1 MAARAFVMLLV
12 ALVSVGSSLRVTVD
26 SSANPIRRVVS
37 MLQAMQKKVAAEGEK
52 EKELMQKFKCY
63 CSSSGGALSESIAA
77 AKAKGPAVS
86 SDIEQAEAQEVQFKE
101 DLKQHQA
108 DRAAAKKA
116 VSAATALRE
125 KEAAAFAS
133 EKNEADSNIAAVN
146 SAVAALEKGMAGAFV
161 QTGGAQVLRRLALSK
176 QDLLDADRQELLAF
190 LSGAQGSGYSP
201 QGGEI
206 VGILKQMGES
216 MSKSL
221 ADASAA
227 EEAAIKTFDELV
239 AAKKKEEASLTASI
253 ETKTQRVGELAV
265 SIVQMKNDL
274 SDTQAA
280 LLEDQ
285 KFLADMDKNCAAKEA
300 EYDERVKTR
309 SEELQA
315 LAETIKILNDDDALE
330 LFKQTLPSAAAS
342 FVQVVGGSTARALS
356 LVQEARKTAPS
367 PQLDFIA
374 LALKGKNAG
383 FEKVTKMIDAMIGT
397 LKDEQ
402 VDDDNKKEYCATQF
416 DSAEDKQKTLER
428 AVSDAEAAI
437 ADAEEG
443 IATVK
448 EEIAALEAGIKA
460 LDKSVA
466 EATEQRQKEHAEFNA
481 LMSSDSAAKELLGLA
496 KNRLNKFYNKALY
509 KAPPKR
515 ELSEEDRIAVNM
527 GGTAPA
533 TAAPGGIAGTGVTV
547 LAQKG
552 APPPPPE
559 TFGAYAKMSGESQ
572 GVIAMIDLLV
582 KDLDKE
588 MTEAKTQEKDSQAD
602 YEAAMGDS
610 AAKRAQD
617 AKTLTAKTATKA
629 DLEAD
634 LEAHTA
640 AKGSTSSELMATSE
654 FIASLHAECDWL
666 VQHFDARKEA
676 RAGEVDSLGKAKAIL
691 AGADFSF

>member
-1 MAARAFVMLLV
+1 MAQRAFVLLLV
-12 ALVSVGSSLRVTVD
+12 SASVGSSLRVTVD

-52 EKELMQKFKCY
+52 EKELMQKFQCY
-63 CSSSGGALSESIAA
+63 CSSSGGTLGESIAA

-86 SDIEQAEAQEVQFKE
+86 SDIEQAEAQEVQLKE

-133 EKNEADSNIAAVN
+133 EKAEADSNIAAVS

-190 LSGAQGSGYSP
+190 LSGAQSSGYAP

-221 ADASAA
+221 AEATSA
-227 EEAAIKTFDELV
+227 ENTAIKTFDELV

-253 ETKTQRVGELAV
+253 ETKTQRVGEVAV

-285 KFLADMDKNCAAKEA
+285 KFLADLDKNCAAKEA

-342 FVQVVGGSTARALS
+342 FVQVVGGATARALS
-356 LVQEARKTAPS
+356 VVQEARKIS
-367 PQLDFIA
+367 SNPQLDFIA
-374 LALKGKNAG
+374 LALRGKAAG
-383 FEKVTKMIDAMIGT
+383 FEKVTKMIDAMVET
-397 LKDEQ
+397 LKVEQ
-402 VDDDNKKEYCATQF
+402 TDDDNKKEYCANQF
-416 DSAEDKQKTLER
+416 DSAEDKQKGLER
-428 AVSDAEAAI
+428 SVSDAATAI

-448 EEIAALEAGIKA
+448 EEIVALEAGIKA
-460 LDKSVA
+460 LDKSVT
-466 EATEQRQKEHAEFNA
+466 EATEQRQQEHAEFNS

-533 TAAPGGIAGTGVTV
+533 TAAPGGIAGTGVTA

-559 TFGAYAKMSGESQ
+559 TFGAYAKKSGESQ

-602 YEAAMGDS
+602 YEATMEDS
-610 AAKRAQD
+610 AEKRAQD
-617 AKTLTAKTATKA
+617 AKSLTAKTATKA

-634 LEAHTA
+634 LESHTA
-640 AKGSTSSELMATSE
+640 AKSSASSELMATGE

-676 RAGEVDSLGKAKAIL
+676 RSGEVDSLEKAKAIL
-691 AGADFSF
+691 AGADFA

>member
-1 MAARAFVMLLV
+1 MAQRAFVLLLV
-12 ALVSVGSSLRVTVD
+12 SAAVGSSLRVTVD

-52 EKELMQKFKCY
+52 EKELMQKFQCY
-63 CSSSGGALSESIAA
+63 CSSSGGTLGESIAA

-86 SDIEQAEAQEVQFKE
+86 SDIEQAEAQQVQLKE

-133 EKNEADSNIAAVN
+133 EKAEADSNIAAVN

-190 LSGAQGSGYSP
+190 LSGAQSSGYAP

-221 ADASAA
+221 AEATAA
-227 EEAAIKTFDELV
+227 ENTAIKTFGELV

-253 ETKTQRVGELAV
+253 ETKTQRVGEVAV

-285 KFLADMDKNCAAKEA
+285 KFLADLDKNCAAKEA

-309 SEELQA
+309 SEELLA

-342 FVQVVGGSTARALS
+342 FVQVVGGATARALS
-356 LVQEARKTAPS
+356 VVQEARKVSTN

-374 LALKGKNAG
+374 LALQGKTAG
-383 FEKVTKMIDAMIGT
+383 FEKVTKMIDAMIET
-397 LKDEQ
+397 LKVEQ
-402 VDDDNKKEYCATQF
+402 TDDDNKKEYCANQF
-416 DSAEDKQKTLER
+416 DSAEDKQKGLER
-428 AVSDAEAAI
+428 SVSDATTAI

-460 LDKSVA
+460 LDKSVT
-466 EATEQRQKEHAEFNA
+466 EATEQRQKEHAEFNS

-533 TAAPGGIAGTGVTV
+533 TAAPGGIAGTGVTA

-559 TFGAYAKMSGESQ
+559 TFGAYAKKSGESQ

-602 YEAAMGDS
+602 YEATMEDS
-610 AAKRAQD
+610 AEKRAQD
-617 AKTLTAKTATKA
+617 AKSLTAKTATKA

-640 AKGSTSSELMATSE
+640 AKTSASSELMATGE

-676 RAGEVDSLGKAKAIL
+676 RAAEADSLEKAKAIL
-691 AGADFSF
+691 AGADFA

>member
-1 MAARAFVMLLV
+1 MAVRAFVLLF
-12 ALVSVGSSLRVTVD
+12 VSISLCASLRVTVD

-52 EKELMQKFKCY
+52 EEELMQKFKCY
-63 CSSSGGALSESIAA
+63 CSSSGGSLSESIAA
-77 AKAKGPAVS
+77 AKAKGPAVN
-86 SDIEQAEAQEVQFKE
+86 SDIEQAEAQEVQLKE
-101 DLKQHQA
+101 DLKQHQS
-108 DRAAAKKA
+108 DRESAKKA

-125 KEAAAFAS
+125 KEAGAYAA
-133 EKNEADSNIAAVN
+133 EKAEADSNIGAVN

-161 QTGGAQVLRRLALSK
+161 QTGEAQAVRRLALST
-176 QDLLDADRQELLAF
+176 QDILDADRQEILAF

-216 MSKSL
+216 MAKSL
-221 ADASAA
+221 ADATAS

-239 AAKKKEEASLTASI
+239 AAKKKEEASATASI
-253 ETKTQRVGELAV
+253 ETKTQRLGELAV

-285 KFLADMDKNCAAKEA
+285 KFLADLDKNCASKQT

-315 LAETIKILNDDDALE
+315 LAETIEILNSDDALE

-342 FVQVVGGSTARALS
+342 FIQVVGGDTARALS
-356 LVQEARKTAPS
+356 VLQDVRKNAPN

-374 LALKGKNAG
+374 LALKGKGAG
-383 FEKVTKMIDAMIGT
+383 FQKVTQMIDAMIDT
-397 LKDEQ
+397 LKNEQ
-402 VDDDNKKEYCATQF
+402 LDDDHKKEYCATQF
-416 DSAEDKQKTLER
+416 DSADDKKKNLER

-443 IATVK
+443 IAAVK
-448 EEIAALEAGIKA
+448 DAIAALEAGIKA

-466 EATEQRQKEHAEFNA
+466 EASEQRQKENAEFKS
-481 LMSSDSAAKELLGLA
+481 LMASDSAAKELLGLA

-533 TAAPGGIAGTGVTV
+533 TAAPGGISGTGVTV
-547 LAQKG
+547 FAQRG

-559 TFGAYAKMSGESQ
+559 TFGAYAKKSGESQ
-572 GVIAMIDLLV
+572 GVIAMVDLLV

-588 MTEAKTQEKDSQAD
+588 MTEAQTQEKDSQAD
-602 YEAAMGDS
+602 YEAAMNDS

-617 AKTLTAKTATKA
+617 AKMLTEKTATKA

-634 LEAHTA
+634 LQAHTA
-640 AKGSTSSELMATSE
+640 AKGSASSELMATGE

-666 VQHFDARKEA
+666 VQHYDVRKEA
-676 RAGEVDSLGKAKAIL
+676 RVGEVDSLEKAKAIL

>member
-1 MAARAFVMLLV
+1 
-12 ALVSVGSSLRVTVD
+12 
-26 SSANPIRRVVS
+26 

-52 EKELMQKFKCY
+52 EKELMEKYKCY

-77 AKAKGPAVS
+77 AKTKGPAVS
-86 SDIEQAEAQEVQFKE
+86 SDIEQAEAQSAQLKE

-108 DRAAAKKA
+108 DRSAAKKA
-116 VSAATALRE
+116 VSAANAVRE
-125 KEAAAFAS
+125 KEATAFAA
-133 EKNEADSNIAAVN
+133 EKAEDDANIGAVN
-146 SAVAALEKGMAGAFV
+146 AAVAALEKGMAGAFLQSGHV
-161 QTGGAQVLRRLALSK
+161 QVLRRLVLSK
-176 QDLLDADRQELLAF
+176 QDILDADRQEIMAF
-190 LSGAQGSGYSP
+190 ISGTQASGYAP

-206 VGILKQMGES
+206 VGILKQMGEE
-216 MSKSL
+216 MTKAL
-221 ADASAA
+221 AEATAA
-227 EEAAIKTFDELV
+227 EEAAIKNHDELV
-239 AAKKKEEASLTASI
+239 AAKEKEIASATASI
-253 ETKTQRVGELAV
+253 ETKTKRSGELAV

-285 KFLADMDKNCAAKEA
+285 KFLADLDKNCASKQS

-309 SEELQA
+309 SGELQA

-330 LFKQTLPSAAAS
+330 LFKQTLPSAAS
-342 FVQVVGGSTARALS
+342 LVQVVGGARASALAA
-356 LVQEARKTAPS
+356 VQAMRKTAS
-367 PQLDFIA
+367 NPQLDFIA
-374 LALKGKNAG
+374 LALRGKSAG
-383 FEKVTKMIDAMIGT
+383 FEKVTKMIDAMLAT

-402 VDDDNKKEYCATQF
+402 ADDDHKKEYCASSL
-416 DSAEDKQKTLER
+416 DSADDKKKSLER
-428 AVSDAEAAI
+428 AVSDAETAI

-443 IATVK
+443 IATVRD
-448 EEIAALEAGIKA
+448 EIAALEAGIKA
-460 LDKSVA
+460 LDKAVA
-466 EATEQRQKEHAEFNA
+466 EATEQRHKEHAEFLS

-509 KAPPKR
+509 TAPPKR
-515 ELSEEDRIAVNM
+515 ELSEQDRIVVNM

-533 TAAPGGIAGTGVTV
+533 TAAPGGIAGTGVTA
-547 LAQKG
+547 LAQRG

-559 TFGAYAKMSGESQ
+559 TFGAYAKMAGESQ

-588 MTEAKTQEKDSQAD
+588 MTEAKTQETDSQAD
-602 YEAAMGDS
+602 YEQTMNDS
-610 AAKRAQD
+610 AEKRAQD

-640 AKGSTSSELMATSE
+640 AKGSASSELMATGE
-654 FIASLHAECDWL
+654 YIASLHAECDWL

-676 RAGEVDSLGKAKAIL
+676 RAAEADSLVKAKAIL
-691 AGADFSF
+691 AGADYSF

>member
-1 MAARAFVMLLV
+1 MAVRAFVLLF
-12 ALVSVGSSLRVTVD
+12 VSISLCASLRVTVD

-52 EKELMQKFKCY
+52 EEELMQKFKCY
-63 CSSSGGALSESIAA
+63 CSSSGGSLSESIAA
-77 AKAKGPAVS
+77 AKAKGPAVT
-86 SDIEQAEAQEVQFKE
+86 SDIEQAEAQKVQLKE
-101 DLKQHQA
+101 DLKQHQS
-108 DRAAAKKA
+108 DRESAKKA
-116 VSAATALRE
+116 VSAATALRA
-125 KEAAAFAS
+125 KEAGAYAA
-133 EKNEADSNIAAVN
+133 EKTETDSNIGAVN

-161 QTGGAQVLRRLALSK
+161 QTGEAQAVRRLALST
-176 QDLLDADRQELLAF
+176 QYILDADRQEILAF

-206 VGILKQMGES
+206 AGILKQMGES
-216 MSKSL
+216 MAKSL
-221 ADASAA
+221 ADATAS
-227 EEAAIKTFDELV
+227 EDAAIKTFDELV
-239 AAKKKEEASLTASI
+239 AAKKKEEASATASI
-253 ETKTQRVGELAV
+253 ETKTQRLGELAV

-285 KFLADMDKNCAAKEA
+285 KFLADLDKNCASKQT

-315 LAETIKILNDDDALE
+315 LAETIEILNSDDALE

-342 FVQVVGGSTARALS
+342 FIQVVGSGTARALS
-356 LVQEARKTAPS
+356 VLQDMQKTGRN

-374 LALKGKNAG
+374 LALEGKGAG
-383 FEKVTKMIDAMIGT
+383 FQKVTQMIDAMIDT
-397 LKDEQ
+397 LKTEQ
-402 VDDDNKKEYCATQF
+402 LDDDHKKEYCATQF
-416 DSAEDKQKTLER
+416 DSADDKKKNLDR

-443 IATVK
+443 VAAVK
-448 EEIAALEAGIKA
+448 DAIAALEAGIKA

-466 EATEQRQKEHAEFNA
+466 EASEQRQKENAEFKS
-481 LMSSDSAAKELLGLA
+481 LMASDSAAKELLGLA

-533 TAAPGGIAGTGVTV
+533 TAAPGGISGTGVTV
-547 LAQKG
+547 LAQS

-559 TFGAYAKMSGESQ
+559 TFGAYAKKSGESQ
-572 GVIAMIDLLV
+572 GVIAMVDLLV
-582 KDLDKE
+582 KDLDTE
-588 MTEAKTQEKDSQAD
+588 MTEAQTQEKDSQAD
-602 YEAAMGDS
+602 YETAMNDS

-617 AKTLTAKTATKA
+617 AKMLTEKTATKA

-634 LEAHTA
+634 LQAHTA
-640 AKGSTSSELMATSE
+640 AKGSASSELMATAE

-666 VQHFDARKEA
+666 VQHYDVRKEA
-676 RAGEVDSLGKAKAIL
+676 RVGEADSLEKAKAIL
-691 AGADFSF
+691 AGADFSL